1 MRRIYHIQ
9 IGITQYKKQFYI
21 QRGVNFSTVK
31 RLIQHYSK
39 NDIQRGDI
47 SFKLRKGFIVDFKIN
62 IRTVD
67 RWIIKPQ
74 DIFIEPQKFDGGNFG
89 SIFRGL
95 LFGEKVVAVKAFKIQ
110 FDNVASDNLSTARN
124 LKLEQDL
131 EQEIETI
138 KILQHENIVLLHG

>member
-1 MRRIYHIQ
+1 M
-9 IGITQYKKQFYI
+9 
-21 QRGVNFSTVK
+21 K

-67 RWIIKPQ
+67 RWMIEPQ
-74 DIFIEPQKFDGGNFG
+74 DIVIEPQEIDGGKFG
-89 SIFRGL
+89 SIFRGV
-95 LFGEKVVAVKAFKIQ
+95 LFGEKEVAVKAIKIP
-110 FDNVASDNLSTARN
+110 FDNVASENLSPN
-124 LKLEQDL
+124 ESW